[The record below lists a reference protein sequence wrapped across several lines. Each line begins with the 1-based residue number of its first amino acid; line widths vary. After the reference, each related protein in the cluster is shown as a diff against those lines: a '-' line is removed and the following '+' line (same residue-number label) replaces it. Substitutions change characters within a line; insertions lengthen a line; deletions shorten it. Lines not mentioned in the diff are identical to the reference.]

1 MNKDILFENEKVLK
15 TFSPKLMSFF
25 IYYLPH
31 IYLVLLGI
39 TFLLDEKQFI
49 NLFNFIDSYP
59 PVIKNNITLVVFIVL
74 LIIPSLIYGLYK
86 ISFRMVLLFSLI
98 GVSGIYLHYNG
109 HPVIYRF
116 ILLIVVG
123 VIGILFTDYSRKRY
137 EYYIT
142 NFRLILEHKA
152 FRYKK
157 RELLYDRIQDISV
170 QQGIMGKFFRYG
182 NVIPTSSSG
191 VGTGTDSSHLSVG
204 VGIKA
209 SPMPSLGVMTSGEKG
224 VIGFR
229 ARPNNCLYGIHEP
242 QKNVVLISKMMF
254 KRNEVTKLDE
264 LTDIMKEIRDRR
276 NGLT

>member
-49 NLFNFIDSYP
+49 NLFSFIDSYP

-152 FRYKK
+152 FRYN
-157 RELLYDRIQDISV
+157 QD
-170 QQGIMGKFFRYG
+170 
-182 NVIPTSSSG
+182 
-191 VGTGTDSSHLSVG
+191 
-204 VGIKA
+204 
-209 SPMPSLGVMTSGEKG
+209 
-224 VIGFR
+224 
-229 ARPNNCLYGIHEP
+229 
-242 QKNVVLISKMMF
+242 
-254 KRNEVTKLDE
+254 
-264 LTDIMKEIRDRR
+264 
-276 NGLT
+276 